1 MKYYRRLIMR
11 SYCSSTYIY
20 IDVVMYSQQEVSTN
34 DNLKNSDETT
44 KKKPH
49 KEKNQTVGV
58 KKNEKSKPERS
69 LEKKGKKKK
78 VLKVHEHQNKE
89 EVRSTSVCVYTFYI
103 LIQYKYSKTKEN
115 IVYIT

>member
-1 MKYYRRLIMR
+1 M
-11 SYCSSTYIY
+11 
-20 IDVVMYSQQEVSTN
+20 N

-49 KEKNQTVGV
+49 KENNQTVGV
-58 KKNEKSKPERS
+58 KKNEKSKPDRS

-103 LIQYKYSKTKEN
+103 LI
-115 IVYIT
+115 